1 MRAEQFPTTRWSLV
15 DRFGQ
20 TGSESQ
26 MAEFLGRYR
35 PALVA
40 FLGSQPGFGPSDVE
54 DLVQGFIADKLLQD
68 QLLRDAD
75 ARRGKLRNFLM
86 RSLHNYAL
94 NARRAAAASSRSP
107 AGGLVSL
114 DARMLDPAAMGS
126 AQARFEVEWARAVLA
141 EATRRTEAEARDKS
155 MPECWAVLRARV
167 IGPLTD
173 GKPAPSYA
181 HLVDELGF
189 ASPAEA
195 SNRLITAKR
204 MFSRNLRAIISE
216 YVSSPDQIEE
226 ELIDL
231 QQALSRSAGAGPMD

>member
-1 MRAEQFPTTRWSLV
+1 MRADQFPTTRWSLV

-40 FLGSQPGFGPSDVE
+40 FLTSQPGFGASDVE
-54 DLVQGFIADKLLQD
+54 DLVQGFIADKLLQER
-68 QLLRDAD
+68 LLRDAD

-94 NARRAAAASSRSP
+94 NARRAAQTARRRP
-107 AGGLVSL
+107 VQGLVSL
-114 DARMLDPAAMGS
+114 ESAGADPAALDS

-141 EATRRTEAEARDKS
+141 EAMRRTEAEANNKS
-155 MPECWAVLRARV
+155 MPECWAVLLARV
-167 IGPLTD
+167 IKPLTRQT
-173 GKPAPSYA
+173 PAPSYA
-181 HLVDELGF
+181 QLVDELGF
-189 ASPAEA
+189 DSPAEA

-231 QQALSRSAGAGPMD
+231 QHALSRSAGAGPTD